1 MEIKL
6 YIVHIID
13 KDTSGLIILTK
24 DRFSAAGISKLFLE
38 KKIYKHYLAITD
50 KKFLKNNDFLINTNN
65 EDQIMKLRYR
75 FLENKKNNF
84 LYLVSLLTG
93 RKHQIRLQFSLN
105 NNPITNDTK
114 FNRKI
119 ANGNLGLCAYSI
131 KFNYKKNFYSFK
143 LRYEEIL
150 NLFDF

>member
-1 MEIKL
+1 
-6 YIVHIID
+6 
-13 KDTSGLIILTK
+13 
-24 DRFSAAGISKLFLE
+24 
-38 KKIYKHYLAITD
+38 
-50 KKFLKNNDFLINTNN
+50 
-65 EDQIMKLRYR
+65 MKLRYR